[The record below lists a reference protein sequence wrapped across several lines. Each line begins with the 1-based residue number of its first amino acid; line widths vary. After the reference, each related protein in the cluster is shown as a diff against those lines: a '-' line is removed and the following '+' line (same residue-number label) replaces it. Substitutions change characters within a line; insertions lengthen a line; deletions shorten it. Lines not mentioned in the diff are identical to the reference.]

1 MSRILRIVAELP
13 RTSTFD
19 DLDLAALLS
28 EDSASWPDHI
38 RQIKTS
44 TRLQIIEDS
53 NVGSGLRSIVG
64 IFDSGEGC
72 LLWCEEAG
80 EEGNLSLSPRVLN
93 LLCQLHASVGP
104 LNLYD
109 ENIVTSLGALRRI
122 LEYADQNRSVLVFEV
137 VSNAQGGRP
146 NIRIAEP
153 LRGLVPIVLVAPE
166 IAEELKTHFN
176 LADLPVGSLVVKF
189 RDKPLAYQPS
199 ALRGN
204 LRGLV
209 QKIAIEGSQ
218 FMETRFPDALRKEW
232 SELRINTARED
243 GWPAELVEAMESAF
257 DNEMNANERARSAED
272 LYESLFLQSQWAAE
286 ENASRVQ
293 NLTLVINSLVRPD
306 YHDDNETMHPL
317 EYSVKSCQDVVER
330 AEYFFKGLFVTADIK
345 VAGRLDR
352 NPLSRDWASTAWLA
366 LVAVD
371 TYVADK
377 ALGNFEGSLL
387 DWVASD
393 RNSMGLLTHRMV
405 SYKESESTNANADAV
420 KRRTFPVPESI
431 DSSRTIYM
439 EPHLKIG
446 TKDDFPRI
454 HFFDDTRGMTRK
466 VIIGYFGEHL
476 PTLG

>member
-1 MSRILRIVAELP
+1 
-13 RTSTFD
+13 
-19 DLDLAALLS
+19 
-28 EDSASWPDHI
+28 
-38 RQIKTS
+38 
-44 TRLQIIEDS
+44 
-53 NVGSGLRSIVG
+53 
-64 IFDSGEGC
+64 
-72 LLWCEEAG
+72 
-80 EEGNLSLSPRVLN
+80 
-93 LLCQLHASVGP
+93 
-104 LNLYD
+104 
-109 ENIVTSLGALRRI
+109 
-122 LEYADQNRSVLVFEV
+122 
-137 VSNAQGGRP
+137 
-146 NIRIAEP
+146 
-153 LRGLVPIVLVAPE
+153 
-166 IAEELKTHFN
+166 
-176 LADLPVGSLVVKF
+176 
-189 RDKPLAYQPS
+189 
-199 ALRGN
+199 
-204 LRGLV
+204 
-209 QKIAIEGSQ
+209 
-218 FMETRFPDALRKEW
+218 
-232 SELRINTARED
+232 
-243 GWPAELVEAMESAF
+243 
-257 DNEMNANERARSAED
+257 
-272 LYESLFLQSQWAAE
+272 
-286 ENASRVQ
+286 
-293 NLTLVINSLVRPD
+293 
-306 YHDDNETMHPL
+306 MHPL

-330 AEYFFKGLFVTADIK
+330 AEYFFKGLLVTADIK